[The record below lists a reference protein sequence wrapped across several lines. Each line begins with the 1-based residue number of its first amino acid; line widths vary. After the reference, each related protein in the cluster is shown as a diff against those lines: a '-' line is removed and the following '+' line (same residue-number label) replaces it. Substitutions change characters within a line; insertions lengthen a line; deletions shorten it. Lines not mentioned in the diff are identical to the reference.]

1 MSLRKFHIFF
11 ITVSG
16 LLALLMVF
24 WGVWYFQVSGQWVGF
39 LYSALGIASGLGL
52 MRYLKWFSQKYA
64 SLLGMVVALSLGL
77 CSLLYSQNLW
87 ACAVCYSDPDSNTT
101 KAALLGVAFLGIV
114 VYAVLFGMINVARS
128 WQRRA
133 RDLNRDL

>member
-39 LYSALGIASGLGL
+39 LYSALGIAGGLGL
-52 MRYLKWFSQKYA
+52 MRYLKWFSQKYS
-64 SLLGMVVALSLGL
+64 SLLGMAATLGL
-77 CSLLYSQNLW
+77 GVFSVLYSKNLW
-87 ACAVCYSDPDSNTT
+87 ACAVCYSDPDSNVT
-101 KAALLGVAFLGIV
+101 KAALLGVAFLGLV
-114 VYAVLFGMINVARS
+114 VYGVLFGMISIARS
-128 WQRRA
+128 WHRRA
-133 RDLNRDL
+133 QSLNQEF